1 MSDLEGL
8 AASPINY
15 LKIFFKRKE
24 LLLIPVF
31 AGLIIGIC
39 TGLLLPK
46 KYKSS
51 TIILV
56 QEAKSDNP
64 LFKHL
69 AVSTTIRQRMIGI
82 KESILGWNSLVE
94 LVKRLKLDRDVK
106 TKLGFEKLIE
116 GLRNNVIIGLR
127 GNNIISLSYIGTEP
141 EMTQAIVKNITD
153 IFINKNVQIQNEETS
168 DAIKFIEEQLQVY
181 KGKIKSA
188 EIARLQDDLDRFL
201 VDSTEKHPFVKR
213 LREQIAVQKEEL
225 RKENLEYTENIDL
238 NIETAKPI
246 ISEITKALDTLT
258 AERSEGTDSHN
269 QGGESAQFLVSL
281 DLDKV
286 VARDINVNEQIYS
299 TLLQRIESAKI
310 TQRLQSSKEGTKYTV
325 LDPPRVP
332 LEPFKPNKVLVALMG
347 LFCGCGAG
355 VGLVFLSEFV
365 DKSFIDVEEAKDY
378 LGVALF
384 GAISKINTP
393 ESLRREKEK
402 DLWLYGLTLV
412 VGVIAVVIT
421 VMVADYLK

>member
-1 MSDLEGL
+1 MSNSENLDI
-8 AASPINY
+8 SPINY

-24 LLLIPVF
+24 LILVPVF

-46 KYKSS
+46 KYMSS
-51 TIILV
+51 TVILV

-64 LFKHL
+64 LFDQL

-94 LVKRLKLDRDVK
+94 LVKRLQLDRDVK
-106 TKLGFEKLIE
+106 TKSEFEGLIE
-116 GLRNNVIIGLR
+116 GLRRNVIINLR
-127 GNNIISLSYIGTEP
+127 GTNIISLSYVGSEP
-141 EMTQAIVKNITD
+141 EETRAIVKNITD
-153 IFINKNVQIQNEETS
+153 IFINKNVQIQNEETA
-168 DAIKFIEEQLQVY
+168 DAIKFIEEQLRIY

-188 EIARLQDDLDRFL
+188 EIARLQDELDHFL
-201 VDSTEKHPFVKR
+201 IDSTEKHPFVKR
-213 LREQIAVQKEEL
+213 LREQIIVQKEVL

-238 NIETAKPI
+238 NIETTRPM

-258 AERSEGTDSHN
+258 AGRSSEKDPFSI
-269 QGGESAQFLVSL
+269 SL

-286 VARDINVNEQIYS
+286 VARDIDVNEKIYN
-299 TLLQRIESAKI
+299 TLLQRLESAKI

-332 LEPFKPNKVLVALMG
+332 LGPFKPNKILVALMG
-347 LFCGCGAG
+347 LLCGCAAG
-355 VGLVFLSEFV
+355 VGLVFLSEVV
-365 DKSFIDVEEAKDY
+365 DKSFIDVEEAKDF
-378 LGVALF
+378 LGTALF
-384 GAISKINTP
+384 GAISKINTQ

-402 DLWLYGLTLV
+402 DFWLYGLTLV
-412 VGVIAVVIT
+412 VGVIAVVMT
-421 VMVADYLK
+421 VMLAKYLK